1 MNTKKIYSAI
11 LASLLSLATLA
22 TPASLSF
29 EHFDIKAGEEK
40 ELLIDLNNPDDEIT
54 LVQFDLHLPQGI
66 SLKQTGGDF
75 DIDMAG
81 RTTYRKH
88 SLDANAI
95 GDAIRFLLSS
105 SSNTAI
111 EGTSGAVIKMTIV
124 ANEYFSKG
132 NILLDNILL
141 VTPEEKETKPNAITL
156 NLGGGEAITWLT
168 TEPFT
173 INPNEEATLIVD
185 LNNPNDEFTLVQ
197 FDLRL
202 PDGLSVKQIN
212 GDFDIDMCDRTTWR
226 RHSLEAN
233 STDGIIRFL
242 LSSSSNTVITGSEG
256 GIIKMTIVAD
266 EHYNGGTIVLEKILL
281 VSPDEKEVKPDD
293 VEIMLITGITHI
305 VSNNIDNASIYSLT
319 GQKMSS
325 LKKGINIVGGKK
337 IMIP

>member
-1 MNTKKIYSAI
+1 MNTKKLYSVI

-29 EHFDIKAGEEK
+29 ENFDIKAGEEK
-40 ELLIDLNNPDDEIT
+40 ELLIDLNTPDDEIT
-54 LVQFDLHLPQGI
+54 LVQFDLHLPEGI

-88 SLDANAI
+88 SLDANVI

-105 SSNTAI
+105 SSNAAI
-111 EGTSGAVIKMTIV
+111 DGTSGAVIKMTIV

-132 NILLDNILL
+132 NIRLDNILL
-141 VTPEEKETKPNAITL
+141 VSPEEKETKPDAITL
-156 NLGGGEAITWLT
+156 NIGGEAIAWLT

-173 INPNEEATLIVD
+173 INPGGEATLIVD
-185 LNNPNDEFTLVQ
+185 LNNPDDEITLVQ

-202 PDGLSVKQIN
+202 PDGLSIKQIN
-212 GDFDIDMCDRTTWR
+212 DDFDIDMCDRTTWR
-226 RHSLEAN
+226 KHSLEAN
-233 STDGIIRFL
+233 ATDGIIRFL

-256 GIIKMTIVAD
+256 GIIKMTIVAA
-266 EHYNGGTIVLEKILL
+266 ENYNDGTIVLEKILL

-293 VEIMLITGITHI
+293 VEVTTVTTGLAYAMK
-305 VSNNIDNASIYSLT
+305 NNKGYTLIYSLT
-319 GQKMSS
+319 GQKLSS
-325 LKKGINIVGGKK
+325 PKKGINIVGGKK
-337 IMIP
+337 ILIQ